1 MNEISFI
8 IKYLP
13 TKLRLNL
20 FLVLFLSLANSILE
34 VVGIGML
41 IPLFEIVRN
50 FDNFSSYLV
59 SNFNFLNFIKNF
71 NQIEI
76 LKFSLIF
83 FLLILF
89 IKYLN
94 YLYLNRIAINFSA
107 KVKVFLSSRIFYFY
121 SKKNYLFF
129 KNKNSSLIIRDLLIE
144 VTEFCDRFILSG
156 LNLVIEFLI
165 ILFVAFFLLYKE
177 TTMVFILIIYL
188 IPFCYLFFLFTKGK
202 INKAAS
208 IRNQLDERKLFILKN
223 YLNNIKVIKTQNKE
237 LFFLNSFKKYIANF
251 EFSFANFN
259 FIQIISRPFFEF
271 VGLLFIFLWIIFSIN
286 SENNLEDIFL
296 SFSIL
301 VAACIRVLPCINRV
315 AYNWGQ
321 LQFSKPSRKIIIREL
336 NNTEEINESNFLY
349 KKNTLTFNEIYLK
362 NISFKYPN
370 QNNGLNIFSD
380 LNLEI
385 RKGEKICLLGESG
398 SGKTT
403 LIEIISGLIKPTNG
417 SIIIDKNYIFDS
429 TKERFNLTY
438 IPQELVLMDGSVAN
452 NICLGEKVNQKKL
465 KEALKLSLAENF
477 LNNELSFSDEV
488 GEAGKKFSG
497 GQRQRINLARSF
509 YENSDF
515 VVFDESVNAIDQK
528 MKLILIEN
536 IFSYFE
542 KKTIIFALHDKSFL
556 QKFDKV
562 YELKNGQ
569 LQKL

>member
-1 MNEISFI
+1 MNEIYFI

-59 SNFNFLNFIKNF
+59 NNFNFLNFIKNF
-71 NQIEI
+71 DQIEI

-237 LFFLNSFKKYIANF
+237 LFFLDSFKKYIANF

-271 VGLLFIFLWIIFSIN
+271 VGLLFIFLWII
-286 SENNLEDIFL
+286 
-296 SFSIL
+296 
-301 VAACIRVLPCINRV
+301 
-315 AYNWGQ
+315 
-321 LQFSKPSRKIIIREL
+321 
-336 NNTEEINESNFLY
+336 
-349 KKNTLTFNEIYLK
+349 
-362 NISFKYPN
+362 
-370 QNNGLNIFSD
+370 
-380 LNLEI
+380 
-385 RKGEKICLLGESG
+385 
-398 SGKTT
+398 
-403 LIEIISGLIKPTNG
+403 
-417 SIIIDKNYIFDS
+417 
-429 TKERFNLTY
+429 
-438 IPQELVLMDGSVAN
+438 
-452 NICLGEKVNQKKL
+452 
-465 KEALKLSLAENF
+465 
-477 LNNELSFSDEV
+477 
-488 GEAGKKFSG
+488 
-497 GQRQRINLARSF
+497 
-509 YENSDF
+509 
-515 VVFDESVNAIDQK
+515 
-528 MKLILIEN
+528 
-536 IFSYFE
+536 
-542 KKTIIFALHDKSFL
+542 
-556 QKFDKV
+556 
-562 YELKNGQ
+562 
-569 LQKL
+569 

>member
-1 MNEISFI
+1 M
-8 IKYLP
+8 
-13 TKLRLNL
+13 
-20 FLVLFLSLANSILE
+20 
-34 VVGIGML
+34 
-41 IPLFEIVRN
+41 
-50 FDNFSSYLV
+50 
-59 SNFNFLNFIKNF
+59 
-71 NQIEI
+71 
-76 LKFSLIF
+76 
-83 FLLILF
+83 
-89 IKYLN
+89 
-94 YLYLNRIAINFSA
+94 
-107 KVKVFLSSRIFYFY
+107 
-121 SKKNYLFF
+121 
-129 KNKNSSLIIRDLLIE
+129 
-144 VTEFCDRFILSG
+144 
-156 LNLVIEFLI
+156 
-165 ILFVAFFLLYKE
+165 
-177 TTMVFILIIYL
+177 
-188 IPFCYLFFLFTKGK
+188 
-202 INKAAS
+202 
-208 IRNQLDERKLFILKN
+208 
-223 YLNNIKVIKTQNKE
+223 
-237 LFFLNSFKKYIANF
+237 
-251 EFSFANFN
+251 
-259 FIQIISRPFFEF
+259 
-271 VGLLFIFLWIIFSIN
+271 
-286 SENNLEDIFL
+286 
-296 SFSIL
+296 
-301 VAACIRVLPCINRV
+301 
-315 AYNWGQ
+315 
-321 LQFSKPSRKIIIREL
+321 
-336 NNTEEINESNFLY
+336 
-349 KKNTLTFNEIYLK
+349 K

-528 MKLILIEN
+528 MKLILVEN